1 VGIRKYISLNS
12 FKDTI
17 VDNFRY
23 MMGQYFYVD
32 NTGRLSYGYGDGE
45 EEFQTLNIPADGVL
59 TNDPISVTYDSGNPF
74 EENKLLNVKRIP
86 APSGEPAHGEPEWDA
101 PYLEYGL
108 WGRDPTLAGADGNV
122 KTLYLNV
129 SAEFGNYETLQKFA
143 EDMGNIFKNPTPQGE
158 EDYFYEESF
167 EFEKPQ
173 VTDERFI
180 VEAFYNFFDETYE
193 TSIRTI
199 PETSLPNVHVLDLAA
214 WQVAART
221 GEGLLHNDVKEHVEL
236 YGSID
241 LAALP
246 SSPREYKDYLIKWV
260 PAYLALD
267 SEETRGLED
276 RGKNII
282 IPYRSRKEKISES
295 PVAGDFEPISS
306 NITKMPFGISIKF
319 PVESFT
325 TIETEGGDSLFYV
338 NQSLVG
344 DTEPT
349 LGVGIGDSLGIWASH
364 LASCIDSNT
373 FLGNPSAADQYGLVG
388 SEYIA
393 NFTFTVNTLQT
404 TRPLT
409 DVVFSSFAQQTPGPY
424 DVKYN
429 SVMAFVEECHFLGSG
444 DETRL
449 EHGLETAEVT
459 FNLDK
464 KIIIDDINS
473 VENQN
478 IQDLSTDYETV
489 ASSLDIADHYRY
501 WDHGHR
507 IHNYAR
513 GGTAHYTMNIH
524 ENSSAGRTYKEA
536 FEDYA
541 NKAAG
546 SYNQTV
552 LYRIAKHKGEDATTA
567 PIQNIWIPATDL
579 EEDIHYIDSQ
589 VNYGQTYTYKIYAY
603 KYVFGMKYKYRQV
616 TAPTI
621 EEITN
626 VVDAGGEVLGY
637 KVTWFGFNNLFSD
650 FAAVAIMINRDG
662 EDRISRWRGYW
673 LGAHRGSS
681 DPVEVHHLDDDTGM
695 ENYSQR
701 NVQYFSIDQI
711 RDVMRVA
718 WDIRPGVGENESPSW
733 SEIFGEHQGTPDFDD
748 GWFNEEMLIQGGREL
763 HLGNRISAF
772 GVGDIGTGLYLGDAG
787 HPSEFSLQDWIYMFF
802 GYSEE
807 DAIVGW
813 GVGAFPIKN
822 RSQGI
827 PPSHHLLDEG
837 NPINDE
843 DWSGVTYA
851 TGVEKGTESY
861 WDWARDEGEFE
872 GDYADWTQNYGVLEG
887 VELGEYS
894 VVETTGYGVNYAL
907 DMYSNPRIV
916 ETPYLSITTSVM
928 SKPPLVPEIEIIPY
942 RGVNDRLLFTFNAPN
957 GTMEEIPITIT
968 TSDEDMIAKQY
979 QAQGKVEGE
988 ILEFKSDDIP
998 AGFQIFRLDK
1008 APNSYRDFDKNLR
1021 ATTST
1026 LFSAPGEKPVRAHST
1041 TYEEKLQSNIK
1052 YYYTFRTVDFHG
1064 NVSNPTIIYEVEL
1077 VDDGGAVYLIVNTY
1091 QIPFIESK
1099 VASKQMK
1106 KLIQIVPK
1114 LEQSIVAPSVV
1125 EGATDPD
1132 DVGDIKLGAEDLED
1146 YVWGKKFKI
1155 RLTSNKTGKKIDF
1168 NVNFN
1173 FVDERTV
1180 PDLEAE

>member
-1 VGIRKYISLNS
+1 MGIRKYISLNS

-45 EEFQTLNIPADGVL
+45 EEFQTLNIPPVGAL

-86 APSGEPAHGEPEWDA
+86 APSGEPAHGEPEWEA

-108 WGRDPTLAGADGNV
+108 WTAGDMPGNA

-129 SAEFGNYETLQKFA
+129 SADFGNYETLQKFA

-199 PETSLPNVHVLDLAA
+199 PETSLPNVHVLDFVSNSSL
-214 WQVAART
+214 R
-221 GEGLLHNDVKEHVEL
+221 GEVLDYVYDDIKEHVQL
-236 YGSID
+236 NNSID
-241 LAALP
+241 YATYL
-246 SSPREYKDYLIKWV
+246 SSTVKEYKDYLIQWV

-267 SEETRGLED
+267 SSQTKSLED

-282 IPYRSRKEKISES
+282 IPYISRKIKVTEN
-295 PVAGDFEPISS
+295 PGRFYHEPISDS
-306 NITKMPFGISIKF
+306 VSKMPFGISIKF
-319 PVESFT
+319 PVETFST
-325 TIETEGGDSLFYV
+325 VEGGGGTIFEAPE
-338 NQSLVG
+338 SLVG
-344 DTEPT
+344 NSPT
-349 LGVGIGDSLGIWASH
+349 MWGGVIYDSHGGIGDSLGIWASH
-364 LASCIDSNT
+364 LASCIDSST

-404 TRPLT
+404 TQPLA
-409 DVVFSSFAQQTPGPY
+409 DVVLSSFAQQAPGLY

-429 SVMAFVEECHFLGSG
+429 SVMAFVEECHFLGSD

-449 EHGLETAEVT
+449 GHGLETAEVT

-464 KIIIDDINS
+464 KIIIDDVNQN
-473 VENQN
+473 ENQN
-478 IQDLSTDYETV
+478 IHDLSVDYGTV
-489 ASSLDIADHYRY
+489 ASLLDSADHYNY
-501 WDHGHR
+501 GNHGKR
-507 IHNYAR
+507 IHFS
-513 GGTAHYTMNIH
+513 GVGIPSSFGSYTMDIH

-541 NKAAG
+541 DKAAG

-567 PIQNIWIPATDL
+567 PIQNIWIPATDF

-621 EEITN
+621 EEITT
-626 VVDAGGEVLGY
+626 VVDAGEDAIGY
-637 KVTWFGFNNLFSD
+637 KVKWYGASNLFEN
-650 FAAVAIMINRDG
+650 FANVSVWIQDPDASISSKSPRDQLEYYFSYFSLDEEPAGGILVTKDSGLLDADYYGTSNEKYFSVGTLRAIMEIAWVIRPAAGKVESWSDIWDMSFDPSWFDG
-662 EDRISRWRGYW
+662 IEDRP
-673 LGAHRGSS
+673 GAGLHI
-681 DPVEVHHLDDDTGM
+681 DTG
-695 ENYSQR
+695 
-701 NVQYFSIDQI
+701 
-711 RDVMRVA
+711 
-718 WDIRPGVGENESPSW
+718 
-733 SEIFGEHQGTPDFDD
+733 
-748 GWFNEEMLIQGGREL
+748 
-763 HLGNRISAF
+763 ISASD
-772 GVGDIGTGLYLGDAG
+772 GHEGDGSDLGRYNPAD
-787 HPSEFSLQDWIYMFF
+787 FSLQDWIYLFF
-802 GYSEE
+802 GYSTHSGYSV
-807 DAIVGW
+807 DT
-813 GVGAFPIKN
+813 
-822 RSQGI
+822 RSQKV
-827 PPSHHLLDEG
+827 PPSHHILYIDGLHYTGIEEKDKAPAEDYTVYSLSSPDNIYG
-837 NPINDE
+837 NLNP
-843 DWSGVTYA
+843 VP
-851 TGVEKGTESY
+851 
-861 WDWARDEGEFE
+861 
-872 GDYADWTQNYGVLEG
+872 
-887 VELGEYS
+887 LGEYS
-894 VVETTGYGVNYAL
+894 VIETTGYGANYAL

-916 ETPYLSITTSVM
+916 ETPYLTITTSVM